1 MSHIRGI
8 IKCLKEYQNL
18 KLENIRYN
26 SLEDYNTFVDK
37 LELPREIEETSAHK
51 AELI

>member
-1 MSHIRGI
+1 M
-8 IKCLKEYQNL
+8 

-37 LELPREIEETSAHK
+37 LELLREIKETSAHK
-51 AELI
+51 AEFI